1 MHLYPFIKFLLIST
15 VSFFTYIKGKNYTI
29 SSYLNIKRG
38 NSRKEIFC
46 YFILFEIERKFYLI

>member
-38 NSRKEIFC
+38 NSRKEILFH
-46 YFILFEIERKFYLI
+46 FI

>member
-29 SSYLNIKRG
+29 LLV
-38 NSRKEIFC
+38 
-46 YFILFEIERKFYLI
+46 LFKYKKGEF